1 MDWKRFISKVLESEC
16 RIVTLA
22 FSGFAEAEDVMEG
35 IPKIPFD
42 EVANIKAF
50 LRESRIDAI
59 LGDGEVGDF
68 NKRCAWTDVVE
79 YKMRKA
85 DDWKKS
91 GSHMFDTARRIGGLV
106 ENARMQDIT
115 LFIATKS
122 YATPGDDILSSVVGG
137 SGILY
142 AADLVIGITSK
153 EMGKFDFSVMKDR
166 TGEFEYFFLSCD
178 TI

>member
-22 FSGFAEAEDVMEG
+22 FSGFAEAEDVMDG
-35 IPKIPFD
+35 IPKVPFD

-59 LGDGEVGDF
+59 LGDGEFDDF
-68 NKRCAWTDVVE
+68 STRCAWADGVE

-91 GSHMFDTARRIGGLV
+91 GSHMFDAPSRIGRLV

-153 EMGKFDFSVMKDR
+153 KMGKFDFSVMKDR
-166 TGEFEYFFLSCD
+166 TGEFEDFLLSCD